1 MDPNREE
8 ELLLHVAAGL
18 DPLSALI
25 AASDDPKPPKPQR
38 SGCLVAVSLVAVI
51 LWLLTLLT

>member
-18 DPLSALI
+18 DPLTAII
-25 AASDDPKPPKPQR
+25 AASDDPKPPKLRR
-38 SGCLVAVSLVAVI
+38 SGWFVAVSLVAVV